1 MSSSQAPPDLNL
13 RTARS
18 VSQSWETPVDPPP
31 VKDDQHPK
39 LIPGILTIPGVAA
52 FLRRNARKI
61 GSLALILFI
70 AGIAILVIIPTRYA
84 ATTLVLVDPRELH
97 VTTDPDVLPGIGQDA
112 AALQSLIEVAKS
124 DGFLRPL
131 ITKLKV
137 VDDHDIAGRERNPE
151 RVLEKFKA
159 RLNISRR
166 GLTYVIAFTFKSS
179 SAQRAAYYANAVA
192 EAFVASQNQA
202 HTHATEEAASW
213 LNGRLKALG
222 DQVKAA
228 DDAVAAFKAKHKIIN
243 AGKDSTTRQL
253 RVTEL
258 SRQVAAAQLLTEK
271 AKNHYEQALRNL
283 KANVE
288 GPAGPRPDL
297 LSMLRAQ
304 RTQLNDQIAQKRA
317 VLGDRHP
324 DLVIAYSQ
332 LAELNRQIEA
342 ERKHSIDSAK
352 SDYETQLDQQNAL
365 EKQLASLESKMA
377 EDVQASVKLQELQR
391 NADASHNIY
400 GQFLS
405 RYKET
410 NAQRQLQTTQVRIVS
425 RATAPIRPT
434 RPALPFILVALALA
448 SLLSACAIVSL
459 LEQVQGSAPPMPE
472 AEIGDSRPAESA
484 EAPAVPVWGR
494 IPNVATSL
502 ADKLGWR
509 AASARSA
516 EADLRAY
523 LGELLDM
530 VTAAPSERGKVVLVT
545 ASQPNI
551 GKNSVAQS
559 LNAAALDRGLMS
571 VLIRA
576 EPDSPAG
583 VKSDFPVE
591 PAASNRRQVL
601 AATTHSLKL
610 LLGDGPEHQAPSG
623 DVRSEFDVIVIDA
636 PVLGQQD
643 DVPAI
648 AARSD
653 FTVLVMTDNTA
664 APDILTRAQAAFSR
678 SGNIRLGAIIND
690 SRPANPAERVGNGWH
705 PQRSAHVA

>member
-1 MSSSQAPPDLNL
+1 
-13 RTARS
+13 
-18 VSQSWETPVDPPP
+18 
-31 VKDDQHPK
+31 
-39 LIPGILTIPGVAA
+39 
-52 FLRRNARKI
+52 
-61 GSLALILFI
+61 
-70 AGIAILVIIPTRYA
+70 
-84 ATTLVLVDPRELH
+84 
-97 VTTDPDVLPGIGQDA
+97 
-112 AALQSLIEVAKS
+112 
-124 DGFLRPL
+124 
-131 ITKLKV
+131 
-137 VDDHDIAGRERNPE
+137 
-151 RVLEKFKA
+151 
-159 RLNISRR
+159 
-166 GLTYVIAFTFKSS
+166 
-179 SAQRAAYYANAVA
+179 AAYYANAIA
-192 EAFVASQNQA
+192 EAFVASQNHA
-202 HTHATEEAASW
+202 HTSATNEAASW
-213 LNGRLKALG
+213 LNDRLKTLG

-228 DDAVAAFKAKHKIIN
+228 DDAVAAFKAKHKIID

-271 AKNHYEQALRNL
+271 AKNRYEQARRNL

-288 GPAGPRPDL
+288 GPAGSRPDL

-332 LAELNRQIEA
+332 LAELNRQITA
-342 ERKHSIDSAK
+342 ERKRSIDTAR
-352 SDYETQLDQQNAL
+352 SDYETLLDQQKAL
-365 EKQLASLESKMA
+365 EKQLASLESRMA
-377 EDVQASVKLQELQR
+377 ADVRASVKLQELQR

-434 RPALPFILVALALA
+434 RPALPLILVALVLA

-459 LEQVQGSAPPMPE
+459 IEQARGSVPPTPE
-472 AEIGDSRPAESA
+472 AEVRDSRPTQSPEK
-484 EAPAVPVWGR
+484 PAVPVWGR

-502 ADKLGWR
+502 ADKLGWH
-509 AASARSA
+509 AAPVRNA

-530 VTAAPSERGKVVLVT
+530 VTAAPTGRGKVVLVT
-545 ASQPNI
+545 SSRPNV
-551 GKNSVAQS
+551 GKSSVAQS

-576 EPDSPAG
+576 EPDSSAG
-583 VKSDFPVE
+583 VKSELPAE
-591 PAASNRRQVL
+591 PAVSDRRQAL
-601 AATTHSLKL
+601 TATAHSLKL
-610 LLGDGPEHQAPSG
+610 LLGDNPGRQAPSG
-623 DVRSEFDVIVIDA
+623 DVRSEFDLIVIDA
-636 PVLGQQD
+636 PVFGQQD

-653 FTVLVMTDNTA
+653 FTVLVMADNVA
-664 APDILTRAQAAFSR
+664 VPDLLAHAQAAFSR

-690 SRPANPAERVGNGWH
+690 PHPANRAERARNGWH
-705 PQRSAHVA
+705 PQRSANVA